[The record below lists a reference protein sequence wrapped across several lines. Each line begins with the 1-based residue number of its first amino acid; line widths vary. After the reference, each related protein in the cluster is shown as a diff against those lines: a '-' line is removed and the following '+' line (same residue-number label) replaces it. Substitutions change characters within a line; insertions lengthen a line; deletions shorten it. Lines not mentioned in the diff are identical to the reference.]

1 MCLVRIPG
9 LFCFALMATLVGCTE
24 AQLCASSFREERLQ
38 MQSFP
43 YLFALKIDAWKRMFF
58 GADWILL
65 S

>member
-9 LFCFALMATLVGCTE
+9 LFCFALMATLVRCTK

-43 YLFALKIDAWKRMFF
+43 YLFALKIDA
-58 GADWILL
+58 
-65 S
+65 